1 MKKTKFITC
10 ICPVSLTMEETEEI
24 VFLPGKQYQW
34 INSNVPFGPKTIVFN
49 EFKEHHILDDWS
61 IHFKPEEDGGQND

>member
-1 MKKTKFITC
+1 
-10 ICPVSLTMEETEEI
+10 MEETEEI